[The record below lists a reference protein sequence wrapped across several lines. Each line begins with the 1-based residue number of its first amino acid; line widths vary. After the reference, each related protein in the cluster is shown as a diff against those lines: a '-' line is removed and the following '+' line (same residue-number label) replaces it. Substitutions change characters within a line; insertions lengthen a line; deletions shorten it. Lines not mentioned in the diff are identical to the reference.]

1 MSVTEEAT
9 TQDATSEAADAS
21 EFVLTLT
28 ERAIAKVLEIRS
40 SEPEPEL
47 MGLRVGIVG
56 ASGTDY
62 QYDLSLELL
71 SEAVE
76 DDSVSHQGGLAVL
89 VPADSI
95 TNLSGATLDL
105 PANAAQ
111 GGLVIRNPNK
121 PNPLA
126 GIDLSAVGDLADK
139 VNVLLEKSVNPSLAA
154 HGGFATLVGV
164 DEAAGNVYLTMGGG
178 CQGCSMSRMT
188 LTQGIRQTIIEALPE
203 VKEVLDVTDHSAGE
217 SPFYQQ

>member
-1 MSVTEEAT
+1 MSVTEDVTET
-9 TQDATSEAADAS
+9 
-21 EFVLTLT
+21 EFVLTVT
-28 ERAIAKVLEIRS
+28 ERALAKVLEIRS

-56 ASGTDY
+56 ATGSDY

>member
-1 MSVTEEAT
+1 MSVTEDVTET
-9 TQDATSEAADAS
+9 
-21 EFVLTLT
+21 EFVLTVT
-28 ERAIAKVLEIRS
+28 ERALAKVLEIRS

-56 ASGTDY
+56 ATGSDY

-71 SEAVE
+71 SETAE
-76 DDSVSHQGGLAVL
+76 DDSVSHQNGLAVI

-95 TNLSGATLDL
+95 ANLSGATLDL

-139 VNVLLEKSVNPSLAA
+139 INVLLEKSVNPSLAA

-188 LTQGIRQTIIEALPE
+188 LTQGIRQTIIDALPE

-217 SPFYQQ
+217 SPFYEQ

>member
-1 MSVTEEAT
+1 MSVTEDVTET
-9 TQDATSEAADAS
+9 
-21 EFVLTLT
+21 EFVLTVT
-28 ERAIAKVLEIRS
+28 ERALAKVLEIRS

-56 ASGTDY
+56 ATGSDY

-71 SEAVE
+71 SETAE
-76 DDSVSHQGGLAVL
+76 DDSVSHQNGLAVI

-95 TNLSGATLDL
+95 ANLSGATLDL

-139 VNVLLEKSVNPSLAA
+139 INVLLEKSVNPSLAA

-188 LTQGIRQTIIEALPE
+188 LTQGIRQTIIDALPE
-203 VKEVLDVTDHSAGE
+203 VKEVLDVTDHAAGE
-217 SPFYQQ
+217 SPFYEQ

>member
-1 MSVTEEAT
+1 MSVTE
-9 TQDATSEAADAS
+9 DATAT

-28 ERAIAKVLEIRS
+28 ERAIAKVFEIRS
-40 SEPEPEL
+40 SEPDPET
-47 MGLRVGIVG
+47 MALRVGITG
-56 ASGTDY
+56 ATGTDY

-71 SEAVE
+71 SEASA
-76 DDSVSHQGGLAVL
+76 DDSVTHQGGLAVI
-89 VPADSI
+89 VPADSVA
-95 TNLSGATLDL
+95 NLTGATLDL

-139 VNVLLEKSVNPSLAA
+139 INVLLEKSVNPSLAA